1 MAASSSLDKRT
12 IPVSN
17 KNSTRRLLPYTRCGP
32 SPGVGQDI
40 TFLQGRRRP
49 WPPSPGA
56 LNSWLAWA
64 RKTLLDLC
72 WLLRLPCHRFWS
84 QVCNDGLHMWLGELL
99 EVFQREQDRE
109 NSWHLTIQQTNYNI
123 LSSLD
128 ISFTMSSMVSVFS
141 PSSSPLHQTG
151 LEVKLAMFYTNV
163 VTL

>member
-1 MAASSSLDKRT
+1 
-12 IPVSN
+12 
-17 KNSTRRLLPYTRCGP
+17 
-32 SPGVGQDI
+32 
-40 TFLQGRRRP
+40 
-49 WPPSPGA
+49 
-56 LNSWLAWA
+56 
-64 RKTLLDLC
+64 
-72 WLLRLPCHRFWS
+72 
-84 QVCNDGLHMWLGELL
+84 MWLGELL

-163 VTL
+163 VTPLLTLSHKYVTAQVLTDVEHISL